1 MTEKEF
7 IEYLKKINIKIND
20 EQLKQFDRY
29 YQLLIE
35 WNEKINLTSIIDKK
49 QVYLKHFYDSATIA
63 QVIDLNNLDNLCD
76 VGTGAGFP
84 GLVLK
89 ILYPNINV
97 TLIDSLNKR
106 IKFLEKVIVEL
117 GLKKVEV
124 IHARVEEYAKNNREK
139 FDVVTARAVAP
150 LNILLEYCLPL
161 VKVEKY
167 FIPMKGNISQEIGEC
182 QKALKILNG
191 IVIEKKEFL
200 LPIENSHRTILK
212 IKKMSATSNEY
223 PRKNSEIKKRPL

>member
-89 ILYPNINV
+89 ILYPNLNV

-124 IHARVEEYAKNNREK
+124 IHARVEEYAK
-139 FDVVTARAVAP
+139 
-150 LNILLEYCLPL
+150 II
-161 VKVEKY
+161 VK
-167 FIPMKGNISQEIGEC
+167 I
-182 QKALKILNG
+182 
-191 IVIEKKEFL
+191 
-200 LPIENSHRTILK
+200 
-212 IKKMSATSNEY
+212 
-223 PRKNSEIKKRPL
+223 